1 MAKKVNTVNTG
12 EIDADFIISA
22 FETGGGTGTVQP
34 PATEAPAVADPPTES
49 KEESRS
55 RRKNK
60 QPDYESTFVREVGIT
75 ARTGKLAYIR
85 REYHDLI
92 IKVVQV
98 IGNNEVSV
106 FSYID
111 NVLTQHFEAYED
123 EMSEIHDYI
132 NKSPY
137 KRKKQ

>member
-1 MAKKVNTVNTG
+1 MAKKINTEG
-12 EIDADFIISA
+12 IDADFIISA
-22 FETGGGTGTVQP
+22 FESGGGTGRVQP
-34 PATEAPAVADPPTES
+34 PTVEAPTVAEQPTES
-49 KEESRS
+49 KEENRS

-60 QPDYESTFVREVGIT
+60 QPDYESTFVREVGVT
-75 ARTGKLAYIR
+75 ARIGKQVYIR

-92 IKVVQV
+92 MKIVQV

-106 FSYID
+106 FSYMD